1 MKITMLY
8 FAALREALGTER
20 ESVDV
25 PAEVQS
31 AGELRAWLAH
41 RGGVWSEALAPGRA
55 LRMAVNRKLA
65 DPETPLAEGAEVA
78 VFPPVTGG

>member
-20 ESVDV
+20 ESVEL
-25 PAEVQS
+25 PGEVQT
-31 AGELRAWLAH
+31 AGELRTWLAR
-41 RGGVWSEALAPGRA
+41 RGGVWSEALAPGRS
-55 LRMAVNRKLA
+55 LRLAVNRKLA
-65 DPETPLAEGAEVA
+65 DPDAPLFEGTEVA

>member
-1 MKITMLY
+1 MKITVLY
-8 FAALREALGTER
+8 FAALREALGTES
-20 ESVDV
+20 ESVEL
-25 PAEVQS
+25 PGEIHTA
-31 AGELRAWLAH
+31 AELRTWLAR

-65 DPETPLAEGAEVA
+65 DPETPLVDGAEVA